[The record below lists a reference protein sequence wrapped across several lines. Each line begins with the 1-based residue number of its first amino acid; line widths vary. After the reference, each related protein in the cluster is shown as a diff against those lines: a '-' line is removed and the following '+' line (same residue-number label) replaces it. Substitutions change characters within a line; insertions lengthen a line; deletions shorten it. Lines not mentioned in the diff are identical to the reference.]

1 MSNTEDTQQ
10 LVHYRLT
17 QVEDKVEKID
27 SKLTSAVISL
37 EVLKTEIS
45 QATGKQSTIISGVVS
60 VIVGAVIF
68 LVTGLMK

>member
-1 MSNTEDTQQ
+1 MSNIEDTQQ

-27 SKLTSAVISL
+27 NKLTSAVISL

-60 VIVGAVIF
+60 VVVGVFIF
-68 LVTGLMK
+68 IFTGGIK